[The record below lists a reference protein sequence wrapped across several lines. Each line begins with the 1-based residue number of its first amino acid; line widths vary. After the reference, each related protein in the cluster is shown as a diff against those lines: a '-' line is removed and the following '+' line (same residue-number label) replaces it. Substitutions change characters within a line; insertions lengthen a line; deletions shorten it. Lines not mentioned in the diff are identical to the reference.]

1 MRREL
6 VIFAVILAVVLA
18 LWLFGRS
25 LVADIAGGQIKSAF
39 PGCDVSIDGIEVRS
53 ADLIAITGI
62 DVKKGDALR
71 YRIKQVEIRFSPL
84 SLFTKIIPEVTV
96 KGGSLEFNSPGKKLR
111 DIIEYPALKPGKAF
125 VVRSLIITGM
135 AVELNTADWKLSL
148 LASGNMKAGKT
159 VVYDA
164 KIEAGG
170 IDLALLPKGLNAEG
184 RVEMK
189 GIMSGAIALRGEQKD
204 ITDIKGDFST
214 AAPGGSLVITDKEIL
229 KRLADNTKQPLS
241 LIEDSFGNYDFTK
254 GTLGVSRNKDSILL
268 HVILEGAKGKRDV
281 TVALHGF

>member
-1 MRREL
+1 MRRKS
-6 VIFAVILAVVLA
+6 VFFAVIPVILLG
-18 LWLFGRS
+18 LWLFGRPL
-25 LVADIAGGQIKSAF
+25 LVNIAVGQIKSAF
-39 PGCDVSIDGIEVRS
+39 PGYDVSIGNAGLRS
-53 ADLIAITGI
+53 ANTVAITGI
-62 DVKKGDALR
+62 DIKKGDTLR

-84 SLFTKIIPEVTV
+84 SLFTRIIPEIAV

-125 VVRSLIITGM
+125 VVRSLVITGM
-135 AVELNTADWKLSL
+135 AVELNTADWKLN
-148 LASGNMKAGKT
+148 AVAGGNMAIGKT
-159 VVYDA
+159 IVYDA

-189 GIMSGAIALRGEQKD
+189 GIMSGAITLRGEQED

-254 GTLGVSRNKDSILL
+254 GTLGISRSEDSILL